1 MSHRF
6 LKLTLTATLTLAGL
20 HAADFAKYREFSFG
34 ESLTTVTREAG
45 LSPTAIRVAQKRPML
60 IQEADWQPH
69 SVTLG
74 SASKPESVREGVLS
88 FLNGEL
94 FRIVVTYD
102 RYRIEGMT
110 ADDMTEAISRT
121 YGTATHP
128 TAEIAFRSSYGDTA
142 AVLARWEDANYTYD
156 LVRTGDRAS
165 FAMVLYSK
173 KLNAQAEAS
182 IVEAA
187 RLDLA
192 EAPQRELDRQKK
204 TDEDALA
211 AAAKNRAAN
220 KPNFRP

>member
-1 MSHRF
+1 MNRIR
-6 LKLTLTATLTLAGL
+6 TLTFAATLVASTLP
-20 HAADFAKYREFSFG
+20 AADLSKYRDFSFG
-34 ESLTTVTREAG
+34 SNLATVAKDAG
-45 LSPTAIRVAQKRPML
+45 LNQTAIRVVQKRPVL

-74 SASKPESVREGVLS
+74 TASKPESVREGVLS

-94 FRIVVTYD
+94 FRIVITYD

-110 ADDMTEAISRT
+110 ADDMAEAISLT
-121 YGTATHP
+121 YGTALHP
-128 TAEIAFRSSYGDTA
+128 ATEVAFRSSYGDTA
-142 AVLARWEDANYTYD
+142 PVLARWEDANYTYD

-182 IVEAA
+182 VVEAA

-204 TDEDALA
+204 MDEDALA